1 MKDMKLKKS
10 IKFIENEFKQ
20 INRETNIDSI
30 QIKIMKSTLSLYYK
44 KKRFI
49 FISRV
54 FCFAILPIACYFITW
69 DDSMFIKII
78 WTLNLIN
85 NFFTLKNINKLEIR
99 NVEMLLEV
107 AEIFDI

>member
-1 MKDMKLKKS
+1 MKNMKLKKS
-10 IKFIENEFKQ
+10 IKSIENEFKQ
-20 INRETNIDSI
+20 INREVNIDSI
-30 QIKIMKSTLSLYYK
+30 QIEIMKLTLSLYYK
-44 KKRFI
+44 KKRLI

-54 FCFAILPIACYFITW
+54 LCFAILPIACYFITW

-85 NFFTLKNINKLEIR
+85 NFFTLKNMNKLEIR
-99 NVEMLLEV
+99 NEEMLLEL

>member
-1 MKDMKLKKS
+1 MKNMKLKKS
-10 IKFIENEFKQ
+10 IKSIENEFKQ
-20 INRETNIDSI
+20 INREVNIDSI
-30 QIKIMKSTLSLYYK
+30 QIEIMKLTLSLYYK
-44 KKRFI
+44 KKRLI

-54 FCFAILPIACYFITW
+54 LCFAIIPIACYFIAW

-85 NFFTLKNINKLEIR
+85 NFFTLKNMNKLEIS
-99 NVEMLLEV
+99 NEEMLLEL